1 MKKNTDTQ
9 KAKTLPGWSPVQHA
23 ITEIEA
29 DQAWDNIRKQIRH
42 RIRELGYESLDSFA
56 QECGMHRGSLSRILN
71 NKRDV
76 QFSTLWRIIKALG
89 YSDIPSA
96 SQLPDPLPSDW
107 DDL

>member
-56 QECGMHRGSLSRILN
+56 
-71 NKRDV
+71 
-76 QFSTLWRIIKALG
+76 
-89 YSDIPSA
+89 
-96 SQLPDPLPSDW
+96 
-107 DDL
+107 